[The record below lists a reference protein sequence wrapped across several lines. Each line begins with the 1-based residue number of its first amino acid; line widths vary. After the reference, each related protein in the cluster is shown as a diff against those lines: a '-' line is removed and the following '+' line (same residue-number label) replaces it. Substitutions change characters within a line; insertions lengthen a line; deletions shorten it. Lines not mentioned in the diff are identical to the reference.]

1 MSCDSRRSQY
11 FYLPQYGFG
20 TETEFKKLVEQNP
33 FLYRVHSPKSS
44 THPDVPFPA
53 LRFDGR
59 YTYDAGSPSVDPPAP
74 TYSDVARHMEWTT
87 RHASPYIS
95 SSFSFMWAVW
105 EAARRYHFGVKHDV
119 EIAVIDASSIPA
131 RSITVVEILRSV
143 PPAERHEKHW
153 KWFHFAQASQLT
165 LVYGGIPQ
173 TAVLTSVPILHIVDK
188 LPSYCLGPIAPRTP
202 IERLNYLTQ
211 KPSFRTFCE
220 AQSSNFLR
228 AAPDTRFLDSTA
240 GAVRLALAFL
250 GAWFH
255 WMLHFNQPRENDS
268 NIFCDAAVAKVAEL
282 ARTIARWP
290 APIETHTTWDGVIR
304 EIALLI
310 GEEVKTHR
318 RIGGD
323 IARPA
328 SPAVSEVPSTPDAD
342 AQEDCAGN
350 VSSPMLVG
358 IHHYPPT
365 PPPTPPPTLAVM
377 KRAHRSL
384 PFAPAPHSG
393 CVDSDVDMGI
403 GTEKSPETFHVPDV
417 VHASLPASPPPSP
430 ASTAIELPAPTAETE
445 AIPDVLVNPPTP
457 ATPDIPLAPPY
468 TPSRSETPS
477 CLLTGFLFGALIMV
491 VLSQRRPAF
500 YLHAT

>member
-1 MSCDSRRSQY
+1 MSCDSRRSEY

-44 THPDVPFPA
+44 THLDVPFPA

-74 TYSDVARHMEWTT
+74 TYTDVAQHMEWTT

-95 SSFSFMWAVW
+95 SSFSFMWAIW

-143 PPAERHEKHW
+143 LPAERHENHW
-153 KWFHFAQASQLT
+153 KWFHFAQASQLV

-173 TAVLTSVPILHIVDK
+173 TAVLTSIPILHIVDK
-188 LPSYCLGPIAPRTP
+188 LPSYCLGPIAPQTP
-202 IERLNYLTQ
+202 IERLKYLTQ

-228 AAPDTRFLDSTA
+228 AAPDARFLDSTA

-255 WMLHFNQPRENDS
+255 WMLHFNPPRPNDS
-268 NIFCDAAVAKVAEL
+268 NIFCDAAVAKVGEL
-282 ARTIARWP
+282 ARAIARWP
-290 APIETHTTWDGVIR
+290 APTETHMMWDAVIR

-318 RIGGD
+318 RIAGE

-328 SPAVSEVPSTPDAD
+328 SPAVSEIPSTPASDAH
-342 AQEDCAGN
+342 EDCAGD
-350 VSSPMLVG
+350 VSSPVLVD
-358 IHHYPPT
+358 IRHYPPT

-377 KRAHRSL
+377 KRAHRVL
-384 PFAPAPHSG
+384 PFALTPHSDDVDVD
-393 CVDSDVDMGI
+393 VDSGQ
-403 GTEKSPETFHVPDV
+403 GTEKSPGTFHVTPEV
-417 VHASLPASPPPSP
+417 VHIPASPPPSP
-430 ASTAIELPAPTAETE
+430 VSTAIELPAPAETE
-445 AIPDVLVNPPTP
+445 VAPDIVVVPPTP
-457 ATPDIPLAPPY
+457 ATPDIPLTA
-468 TPSRSETPS
+468 THVPSRSETAS